1 MQVRSWNYLPENP
14 LESRSLQ
21 EREWRAPCGRNAEG
35 VRLEKGDDLRPL
47 QNLGEKSEGL
57 VFIRAE
63 AGIMERR
70 GNPKEI
76 FRRKTLKDFVAD
88 RCVED
93 EEVGKI

>member
-14 LESRSLQ
+14 LESCSLQ
-21 EREWRAPCGRNAEG
+21 EKEWRAACGRNVEG
-35 VRLEKGDDLRPL
+35 IELEKGDNLRPF

-63 AGIMERR
+63 VGIMKRR
-70 GNPKEI
+70 RNSREI

-93 EEVGKI
+93 KRVGKI